1 MPPPLPKG
9 YLSPNFTLA
18 EFTISQEATRRGL
31 DNTPG
36 PNALANLH
44 RLASC
49 MEEVRLLLWGAPILP
64 SSVYR
69 SDRVNRL
76 VKGAANSAHVFGLAC
91 DFTAPRYGTPLQICQ
106 ALAVNAGLWF
116 FDQLI
121 FEGTWVHLGLSAA
134 GAQPRREVLTA
145 VFRPGKKTTYLKGL
159 LR

>member
-9 YLSPNFTLA
+9 HLSPNFTLA

-36 PNALANLH
+36 PDALANLH
-44 RLASC
+44 RLASF
-49 MEEVRLLLWGAPILP
+49 MEEVRGLLIGAPILP

-69 SDRVNRL
+69 SPVVNRL
-76 VKGAANSAHVFGLAC
+76 VKGSVNGAHVLGLAC
-91 DFTAPRYGTPLQICQ
+91 DFTAPRFGTPLQICQ
-106 ALAVNAGLWF
+106 LLAGNNAFWF

-121 FEGTWVHLGLSAA
+121 FEGTWVHLGLSLA
-134 GAQPRREVLTA
+134 GVPPRREVLTA

-159 LR
+159 PP